1 MAGLAKAVGVVLLLI
16 GYPFLSAYLARRGFA
31 SLELLVFAGLSLRR
45 GCQSESVAG
54 RLGAYSMAAV
64 LLGGAYFANA
74 YFIWLVPSFAYAWLA
89 VLFGQT
95 LFSPSSLCERL
106 VRLQYP
112 EFKPGMVEY
121 LREVTWAWTL
131 FFVVNMLVCA
141 LLPALAGQ
149 QAWAVYSGVVV
160 YALMGL
166 LVAGEWLYRPKRF
179 PDMEI
184 PSALETCKFMMRH
197 GHKVFEVGG

>member
-1 MAGLAKAVGVVLLLI
+1 MGGLAKAVGVILILI
-16 GYPFLSAYLARRGFA
+16 GYPFLSAYLAKQGFA

-45 GCQSESVAG
+45 GYLAESRAG
-54 RLGAYSMAAV
+54 RLGSYSMASV

-74 YFIWLVPSFAYAWLA
+74 YFIWLVPSFAYAWLT

-95 LFSPSSLCERL
+95 LFSPPSLCERL
-106 VRLQYP
+106 VRMQYP

-131 FFVVNMLVCA
+131 FFAVNVAVCA
-141 LLPALAGQ
+141 ALPAWLGQ
-149 QAWAVYSGVVV
+149 HAWAVYTGVAV

-166 LVAGEWLYRPKRF
+166 LVLGEWLYRPRRF
-179 PDMEI
+179 PGMEI
-184 PSALETCKFMMRH
+184 PSILETCKFMLRH